1 MVTAVVAAF
10 ALVVVGVLLVAVRYL
25 NLRSGSADRGD
36 PRAGSTVIW
45 RRSRRASPRPSTG
58 SSRPGARGRSS
69 SPRSTSTHSS
79 RRSSPRRR
87 RAPAPMR
94 SSSGSSGPGGRPV
107 VASFGDGVDAELAR
121 ADASTPRTGGRSAP
135 RRWTGP
141 TRRSTMPRRPP
152 FVPPSL
158 RRSTSSGEAPGA
170 VAVFS
175 RSHDAFR
182 AEQAG
187 TLRAL
192 VEEAGVALANARR
205 FADVEARAF
214 LDPASGVPDR
224 RGYELELERA
234 VARARRTGQPFTV
247 AIVAL
252 DDGVRADRAKRGR
265 RAGPPGRAR
274 DPRYRRLRAGAADG
288 ELAIL
293 LPETRESE
301 ASRLTA
307 RLREE
312 AQRAL
317 GRSGQTT
324 FAVGLAEWRPNE
336 SVEALDARAAAA
348 LPGRSSAVAAG
359 SRRGALLRGGRL
371 APRTHGRDETVARR
385 RRRGARAPDGRAA
398 GPRRIPDGRRPRR
411 HRPRRRRRPSR
422 PRGCGRRARRAR
434 ATARPR
440 RRRRIRPPHRAER
453 RLRSCSPARGDDA
466 EALLGDAADRARAA
480 GRTRRARAQRR
491 RDRDR
496 GGRRRRRVRLARAE
510 HALWQA
516 KQAGPGTVVV
526 ALAAPNAPDSA

>member
-1 MVTAVVAAF
+1 MVTGVVAAF
-10 ALVVVGVLLVAVRYL
+10 TLVVGGVLLVAVRYL
-25 NLRSGSADRGD
+25 NLRSGRQTEAVLRRIDGHLDAISTSVAQAVDRI
-36 PRAGSTVIW
+36 VEV
-45 RRSRRASPRPSTG
+45 
-58 SSRPGARGRSS
+58 RSS
-69 SPRSTSTHSS
+69 GPQLLPTLDFDALVGTLLAEAAARTGADAAVL
-79 RRSSPRRR
+79 RVD
-87 RAPAPMR
+87 
-94 SSSGSSGPGGRPV
+94 GPGGRPV
-107 VASFGDGVDAELAR
+107 VASFGEGVDAEPLERTFDPPDRRSFR
-121 ADASTPRTGGRSAP
+121 AATVEWTYAPLDDRETAPFRSALVAP
-135 RRWTGP
+135 LGTEGD
-141 TRRSTMPRRPP
+141 
-152 FVPPSL
+152 
-158 RRSTSSGEAPGA
+158 APGA

-224 RGYELELERA
+224 RGYEIELERA
-234 VARARRTGQPFTV
+234 VARARRTGQPLTV

-252 DDGVRADRAKRGR
+252 EDGVRAERRGNGIGELARLVGRVTRGSDVSCR
-265 RAGPPGRAR
+265 RGGQ
-274 DPRYRRLRAGAADG
+274 

-348 LPGRSSAVAAG
+348 LPQPLVAVAAG
-359 SRRGALLRGGRL
+359 RGAAPSPGSSAPAAHAAGENGLRADAVEEL
-371 APRTHGRDETVARR
+371 ARR
-385 RRRGARAPDGRAA
+385 MDEPQGREHSLTVVALDVTGLDDVADRLGREVADAALAELARQLDRGVGDGSVHRTGRATFALVLA
-398 GPRRIPDGRRPRR
+398 G
-411 HRPRRRRRPSR
+411 SS
-422 PRGCGRRARRAR
+422 A
-434 ATARPR
+434 
-440 RRRRIRPPHRAER
+440 
-453 RLRSCSPARGDDA
+453 DA
-466 EALLGDAADRARAA
+466 EALLGTLQTTLGPAEGEYELRLSA
-480 GRTRRARAQRR
+480 GVTEVVAGDDGEGA
-491 RDRDR
+491 
-496 GGRRRRRVRLARAE
+496 LARAE

-516 KQAGPGTVVV
+516 RQAGPGTVVV
-526 ALAAPNAPDSA
+526 ALAAPKAPDSA